1 MESKNVILS
10 KIKFYFIKIL
20 SYKLYLISAK
30 GYENASVHLLVEKE
44 TGIMWVNMKNVQGVQ
59 NISDLVLKDIYGIH
73 KRKNPDERVSN

>member
-30 GYENASVHLLVEKE
+30 GYENASVDLLVEKE
-44 TGIMWVNMKNVQGVQ
+44 TGIMWVSMKNVQGAQ

-73 KRKNPDERVSN
+73 KTKKPYERSN

>member
-30 GYENASVHLLVEKE
+30 GYENASVDLLVEKE
-44 TGIMWVNMKNVQGVQ
+44 TGIMWVSMKNVQGAQ

-73 KRKNPDERVSN
+73 KTKKPYEISN

>member
-30 GYENASVHLLVEKE
+30 GYENASVRLLVEKE
-44 TGIMWVNMKNVQGVQ
+44 TGIMWGSMKNVQGVQ
-59 NISDLVLKDIYGIH
+59 NISDREIYI
-73 KRKNPDERVSN
+73 RYS